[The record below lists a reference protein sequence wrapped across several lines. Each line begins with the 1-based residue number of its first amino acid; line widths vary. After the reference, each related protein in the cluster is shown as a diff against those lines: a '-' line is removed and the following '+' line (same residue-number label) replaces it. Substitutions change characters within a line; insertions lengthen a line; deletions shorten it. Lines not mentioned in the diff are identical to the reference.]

1 MRVINYRQSVVLEA
15 EKGAKRKFAL
25 KVRIQSVYTTL
36 SHDIYYFTLLQT
48 VKRVAGALGTIAV
61 ASSAVPSIANAAK
74 DTKKAVDIVATV
86 KDALNNGP
94 LLKTAGTFVGGAV
107 TALIATNVF
116 SPADESICE
125 TKLGAVFPGALKN
138 KDLVVKV
145 SNSLEKYGF
154 GRSTLLATSLCAD
167 EVNRVLE
174 ADFSAVYGDN
184 FAMGGLAGFPF
195 GGVTSFGAMAA
206 HIPDGGSCLVIF
218 GPHVGVDSTGAVGTV
233 ERRGRAK
240 GGACCGSA
248 IAASGYVASITG
260 GKADKAAAPDT
271 PTDAQQNYVG
281 NMLLPYSARLEKASD
296 KMVELPYALYDAQ
309 KKMMGDI
316 IKAGASNVAGSG
328 KIAVL
333 GGIQVNTPDGISD
346 YFKPMSFEVYDN
358 TGKLLEDLS
367 PKL

>member
-1 MRVINYRQSVVLEA
+1 M
-15 EKGAKRKFAL
+15 
-25 KVRIQSVYTTL
+25 
-36 SHDIYYFTLLQT
+36 QT
-48 VKRVAGALGTIAV
+48 IKRVAGALGTIAI
-61 ASSAVPSIANAAK
+61 ASSAAPGIASAAR
-74 DTKKAVDIVATV
+74 DTKKTVDVATKV
-86 KDALNNGP
+86 KDVVSTVKEALNNGP
-94 LLKTAGTFVGGAV
+94 LLKTAGTFVGGAI
-107 TALIATNVF
+107 TALIATNIL

-125 TKLGAVFPGALKN
+125 TKIGAVFPGALKN
-138 KDLVVKV
+138 KDLVDKV
-145 SNSLEKYGF
+145 SNNLEKYGY
-154 GRSTLLATSLCAD
+154 GRTTLVATSLCAD

-174 ADFSAVYGDN
+174 SDFSRVYGDN
-184 FAMGGLAGFPF
+184 FSMGGLAGFPF
-195 GGVTSFGAMAA
+195 GGVTSFGAMSA
-206 HIPDGGSCLVIF
+206 HIPDGGSCLVVF

-248 IAASGYVASITG
+248 IAALGYVTSVSG
-260 GKADKAAAPDT
+260 GKADKASAPET

-281 NMLLPYSARLEKASD
+281 NMLLPYSARLDKTTD

-333 GGIQVNTPDGISD
+333 GGIQINTPEGISD
-346 YFKPMSFEVYDN
+346 YFKTMSFEVYDN